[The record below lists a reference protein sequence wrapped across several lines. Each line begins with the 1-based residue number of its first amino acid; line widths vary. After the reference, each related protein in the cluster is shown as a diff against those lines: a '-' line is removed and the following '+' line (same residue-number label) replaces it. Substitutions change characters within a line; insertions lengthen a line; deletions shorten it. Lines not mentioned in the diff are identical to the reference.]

1 VIRHQQQA
9 RSALHY
15 QYGRRG
21 GLQLPLR
28 SSTLYFA
35 LHRCTVERQYFR
47 SCATISRHSFSSLAY
62 ASQDDG
68 DAAVDESNSNS
79 HDDDHDDDHDQSQQ
93 PQKQRRQ
100 PPTNNTNKTRI
111 ILPTKHSRH
120 LPPPACLPS
129 QLRNELNF
137 LLHESSTLGSLFV
150 YPKPKDSTQLK
161 SVAEEI
167 QDAYLASDP
176 VVQRVE
182 YVMRGLNAC
191 LSVESY
197 VSRSVQRGI
206 MTMNNDDG
214 EDDEATAVGVG
225 GVDESKAVMEKGE
238 CLRAMLDLI
247 KRMTKEG
254 EAYAEVRSRVRSQ
267 ILDPS
272 ASYGSDSSSDSS
284 SSSSDSSDDENGDD
298 GEMGGFDEK
307 AADESFDKW
316 AETMNRNMSKIGISN
331 KSTTGGGKS
340 AEQAKVEQHVET
352 PPMNDELYQ
361 FGANPG
367 LTTHMYDLAL
377 DGLACLCHESSSS
390 SSWSTIADVF
400 YSHPG
405 GPTSPPEQAKSLLD
419 AALHRHWLD
428 GGDIGVGD
436 GGGNNMGGIGRGV
449 GVGAGTGAGE
459 LWNSSSS
466 IGNYDVRTCPT
477 PMTFNAVLRVTANFV
492 PEDYAQAMDDVR
504 VLQGGHE
511 SKNANPSKAEDRMT
525 REKERLRD
533 VTIDAALTT
542 YSRMLEC
549 SALTLRALGDS
560 TRLATSRSALKKRA
574 RILDGNYKGK
584 GRKEIVSGRN
594 AATYAYIIQTIG
606 NIIPPSLSRGNMAF
620 ALYHKG
626 IVEEGIMDEQ
636 VVTAMMSVGGYDGD
650 AMGDD
655 VESVDGVGDNVP
667 ASPAPPVSNG
677 PLFDSFLQ
685 RDLGRGIKAA
695 LDEGRKLRRDRNY
708 KIRRHVEWDGT
719 Y

>member
-1 VIRHQQQA
+1 M
-9 RSALHY
+9 
-15 QYGRRG
+15 
-21 GLQLPLR
+21 
-28 SSTLYFA
+28 
-35 LHRCTVERQYFR
+35 
-47 SCATISRHSFSSLAY
+47 
-62 ASQDDG
+62 
-68 DAAVDESNSNS
+68 
-79 HDDDHDDDHDQSQQ
+79 
-93 PQKQRRQ
+93 
-100 PPTNNTNKTRI
+100 
-111 ILPTKHSRH
+111 
-120 LPPPACLPS
+120 
-129 QLRNELNF
+129 
-137 LLHESSTLGSLFV
+137 LGSLFV
-150 YPKPKDSTQLK
+150 YPKPKNSTQLK
-161 SVAEEI
+161 SVTDEI

-191 LSVESY
+191 LSMESY

-206 MTMNNDDG
+206 MTMNNADG
-214 EDDEATAVGVG
+214 DYDDEATAAVGVG
-225 GVDESKAVMEKGE
+225 GVTEGRAVMEKGE

-247 KRMTKEG
+247 ERMTKEG

-267 ILDPS
+267 VLDPS

-284 SSSSDSSDDENGDD
+284 SSSSDSSDDENG
-298 GEMGGFDEK
+298 ELGGFDEK

-331 KSTTGGGKS
+331 KGSSTSNLGGGLGGRRN
-340 AEQAKVEQHVET
+340 AEQVEEEHDET
-352 PPMNDELYQ
+352 PPMSTEMYQ

-390 SSWSTIADVF
+390 SSSSSSWSTIADVF
-400 YSHPG
+400 YSLPG
-405 GPTSPPEQAKSLLD
+405 GSTSSPPELAKSLLD

-436 GGGNNMGGIGRGV
+436 GGGNNIMGGIGRGI
-449 GVGAGTGAGE
+449 GVGAGTGAGA

-466 IGNYDVRTCPT
+466 TGNYDVRTCPT
-477 PMTFNAVLRVTANFV
+477 PMTFNAVLRVTANFD
-492 PEDYAQAMDDVR
+492 PEAYAQAMDDVR
-504 VLQGGHE
+504 VLQGGHG
-511 SKNANPSKAEDRMT
+511 SNIVDPSKAEERMT

-542 YSRMLEC
+542 FSRMLEC

-560 TRLATSRSALKKRA
+560 TRVATSRSALKKRA

-594 AATYAYIIQTIG
+594 SATYAYIIQMIG

-636 VVTAMMSVGGYDGD
+636 VVKAMMSVGGYDGD

-667 ASPAPPVSNG
+667 APPISNG